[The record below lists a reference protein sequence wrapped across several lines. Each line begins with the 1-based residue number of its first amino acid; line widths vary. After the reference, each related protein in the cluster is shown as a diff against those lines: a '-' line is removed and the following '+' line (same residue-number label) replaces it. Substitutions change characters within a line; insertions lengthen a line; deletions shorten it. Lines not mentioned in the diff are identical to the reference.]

1 MLNAETL
8 QQDLAQIDE
17 LKQRWLIGDG
27 GAPVLLPEHWTVPAD
42 ADDDE
47 RTLMAL
53 AYCSQYPLLQQPHPP
68 GRLKPC
74 PACRN

>member
-27 GAPVLLPEHWTVPAD
+27 GASVSLPEHWTVPAD

-68 GRLKPC
+68 DRLKPC
-74 PACRN
+74 SACRN